1 MAMQNLTCHRH
12 SHKKSKSLVF
22 LKIDT
27 HFFLFEFLWIDY
39 LRILIYLNPNLR
51 LRLGLIN
58 KRNRLK
64 GSCMNNTYLLF
75 CSQTSGLTRWPHQQ
89 LSYKKAFGQINI
101 LLGIVNKVSN
111 CILLHKP
118 GLGQG
123 GRGSWRWGQRG
134 LLSYLAPT
142 GMCCCTGYDF
152 QGLGSETGY
161 TIFLFN
167 VLKWVS
173 VWTKS
178 F

>member
-1 MAMQNLTCHRH
+1 MQRSDRISCLEHISLVRSFRLILKGYYRTAEFAKKMAMQNLTCHRH

-27 HFFLFEFLWIDY
+27 YFLLFEFLWIDY

-89 LSYKKAFGQINI
+89 LSYKKMYGQINI
-101 LLGIVNKVSN
+101 
-111 CILLHKP
+111 
-118 GLGQG
+118 
-123 GRGSWRWGQRG
+123 
-134 LLSYLAPT
+134 Y
-142 GMCCCTGYDF
+142 
-152 QGLGSETGY
+152 
-161 TIFLFN
+161 
-167 VLKWVS
+167 
-173 VWTKS
+173 
-178 F
+178 